1 MVAPKNGEAGF
12 CAGLNPL
19 AETFSLY
26 KSLSSPQQ
34 LIAVNPHSTDKF
46 FPVNTRKLAWNEIVN
61 GLRFFD
67 DVVTH
72 ITQSPKLL
80 AISGFIYVVDDTL
93 PARLRRLSTAP
104 RSAATEFLVEQS

>member
-46 FPVNTRKLAWNEIVN
+46 FSVNTRKLA
-61 GLRFFD
+61 
-67 DVVTH
+67 
-72 ITQSPKLL
+72 
-80 AISGFIYVVDDTL
+80 
-93 PARLRRLSTAP
+93 
-104 RSAATEFLVEQS
+104 